1 MKMAKIMEEFVM
13 IKRGRRLRV
22 NAAIRD
28 MVRETSLNS
37 KDFIYPIFVV
47 EGDNIKN
54 EISSLP
60 GVYHYSVDRL
70 YEVVEE
76 VREANISGVLLFG
89 IPNHKDECGSESY
102 NDNGI
107 VQQAIREI
115 KKLDKEL
122 LIITDVCMC
131 EYTSHGH
138 CGIIH
143 DEYVDN
149 DETLEYLSKIAVS
162 HAKAGADIIAPSD
175 MMDGRIGSLRSALD
189 ENNFKNVSIMS
200 YSAKYCSAFYGPFR
214 DAANSAPQFGDR
226 KTYQMDPGN
235 RMEAIR
241 ETQMDVEEGADF
253 IMVKPALSYLDII
266 RDCKENFNLPLV
278 AYNVSGEYAMI
289 KAAGKL
295 GVIDEERVMMETLT
309 SIKRAGADII
319 ITYHALEAAKVLRR

>member
-1 MKMAKIMEEFVM
+1 M
-13 IKRGRRLRV
+13 IKRGRRLRA

-28 MVRETSLNS
+28 MVRETTLNS

-47 EGDNIKN
+47 EGENIKN
-54 EISSLP
+54 EISSLE
-60 GVYHYSVDRL
+60 GNYHFSIDRL
-70 YEVVEE
+70 HEVIKE
-76 VREANISGVLLFG
+76 VQEANIAGVLLFG
-89 IPNHKDECGSESY
+89 IPEHKDECGSESY

-115 KKLDKEL
+115 KRIDKNL
-122 LIITDVCMC
+122 LVITDVCMC

-143 DEYVDN
+143 DEDVDN
-149 DETLEYLSKIAVS
+149 DETLEYIAKISVS

-175 MMDGRIGSLRSALD
+175 MMDGRILAIRNALD
-189 ENNFKNVSIMS
+189 NNGFKNISIMS

-226 KTYQMDPGN
+226 KTYQMDPAN

-241 ETQMDVEEGADF
+241 ETQMDIEEGADF

-266 RDCKENFNLPLV
+266 RDCRENFNLPLV
-278 AYNVSGEYAMI
+278 AYNVSGEFAMI

-295 GVIDEERVMMETLT
+295 GLIDEERVMMETLT

-319 ITYHALEAAKVLRR
+319 ITYHALEASKVLKR